1 MIKTD
6 IHKKI
11 ISNKSQLNAWFA
23 EKEKEVFFPFYSS
36 VDLRDSGSKI
46 VPVDAN
52 LFPAGFNNI
61 CEVDRDNIPPIMSQ
75 YIQQFYG
82 TQKKIILLTEEHS
95 QNLYYWDNVYML
107 KEMLNGSA
115 GSVVVCVPGKN
126 ISQPTTITSASGQEI
141 HVHLLNQS
149 LDSTGLIIS
158 NNDFSAHYEV
168 PAHIPLNP
176 SPQLGWKYRRKDRFF
191 KEYNSLA
198 VEFAQIIQIHPWH
211 LTIKTELFEPFN
223 LEDPSSLKKLKS
235 SLSEFLKNLKPS
247 YEKISETPFAFL
259 KNNSGT
265 YGLGI
270 TSVQSPHE
278 IDQWNYKTKKKMKS
292 AKGGRKITQLI
303 LQEGIPTILH
313 PSGGSAEPV
322 IYTVGSQLIGGFL
335 RTHKIKGA
343 KENLN
348 SPGAVYKKLCISD
361 LKVQVEGKLEENVY
375 GWVARLAVL
384 ALGFEIKNSQL

>member
-11 ISNKSQLNAWFA
+11 IANKASLNAWFA
-23 EKEKEVFFPFYSS
+23 KKEKEVFFPFYSS

-61 CEVDRDNIPPIMSQ
+61 CEVDRENIPPIMNQ
-75 YIQQFYG
+75 YIQQHYG
-82 TQKKIILLTEEHS
+82 VQKKIILLTEEHRR
-95 QNLYYWDNVYML
+95 NLYYWDNVYVL
-107 KEMLNGSA
+107 KEFLSHSA
-115 GSVVVCVPGKN
+115 PSVVVCVPGKN
-126 ISQPTTITSASGQEI
+126 ITQPSVITNAGGQEVQI
-141 HVHLLNQS
+141 HILNQS
-149 LDSTGLIIS
+149 LDSANLIIS
-158 NNDFSAHYEV
+158 NNDFSTSCQI
-168 PAHIPLNP
+168 PSHIPLNP
-176 SPQLGWKYRRKDRFF
+176 SPQMGWKYRRKDCFF

-198 VEFAQIIQIHPWH
+198 VEFSNIIQIDPWH

-223 LEDPSSLKKLKS
+223 LDDPSSLKKLKD
-235 SLSEFLKNLKPS
+235 SLSEFLKDLRPF
-247 YEKISETPFAFL
+247 YEKTSETPFAFL

-270 TSVQSPHE
+270 TSVQSSSE
-278 IDQWNYKTKKKMKS
+278 IDQWNYKTKKKMKA
-292 AKGGRKITQLI
+292 AKGGRKVTQLI
-303 LQEGIPTILH
+303 LQEGIPTILQ

-322 IYTVGSQLIGGFL
+322 IYTAGSHLIGGFL

-375 GWVARLAVL
+375 GWAARLAVL
-384 ALGFEIKNSQL
+384 ALGFEIKRKTG